1 VPELNYIRC
10 KSRSGTNL
18 SKLPAFES
26 RGITA
31 EPVEK
36 YLYNLLR
43 PRDDVLIHLEED
55 ADKNDIPIIGP
66 VVGNFLS
73 LLATS
78 CNAKNILE
86 IGTATGYSGIWLG
99 MVAKQNAGKLTTI
112 EMDPSRAKIASK
124 SFEGAGLQDSID
136 LIIGDAKKEVPR
148 ITKSSAGKFDFVF
161 LDVGQKSLYVDLL
174 EDCVKALR
182 IRGYLTADNT
192 LWTGKV
198 ASSARDRDT
207 TILREFNKRVYADGR
222 LLPSLVPI
230 RDGVTIALKL
240 KEN

>member
-1 VPELNYIRC
+1 L
-10 KSRSGTNL
+10 SG
-18 SKLPAFES
+18 LPSFES
-26 RGITA
+26 RGITT

-36 YLYNLLR
+36 YLYRLLKQ
-43 PRDDVLIHLEED
+43 RDNVLAFLEKG
-55 ADKNDIPIIGP
+55 ADEKDIPIIGP

-78 CNAKNILE
+78 CAARNILE

-99 MVAKQNAGKLTTI
+99 RVAKQNGGKLTTI

-124 SFEGAGLQDSID
+124 SFYDADLADSIE
-136 LIIGDAKKEVPR
+136 LVIGDARKEVPR
-148 ITKSSAGKFDFVF
+148 IAKTLTGKVDFVF
-161 LDVGQKSLYVDLL
+161 IDVGEKSLYVDLL
-174 EDCVKALR
+174 EDCVKVLR
-182 IRGYLTADNT
+182 VGGYLTADNT

-207 TILREFNKRVYADGR
+207 TTLREYNKRVYSDER

-240 KEN
+240 KDK